1 MKIPPRHFIVVGAGE
16 TLEFLEMAE
25 NDPFLVVWA
34 FEANPHVVSSVLST
48 RRLPPNYHLLAM
60 AASDFS
66 GRSTF
71 NVCTNAPCSSLKEW
85 GNGPRFGEMTRVD
98 VAVTRLD
105 EFMDREGIKEVEY
118 LHIDAQGSDLDV
130 IRGLGESLRRVRAG
144 QCESLAPGVPFRL
157 YEGQPSFEEIDG
169 TLRAYG
175 FGTSWTYNTD
185 NGLPGQEVNLRFE
198 TTLPPRQLG
207 IMVMRD
213 EEDILEEYLHKAT
226 GWCDRILVM
235 DGTEDDT
242 GEDICSRFPE
252 VVFYGRDR
260 DHSGPTRD
268 YIRGHLWEMAKQICP
283 DKEWACILH
292 PDEFPSINPL
302 ELLGHVSTTY
312 PDLDAIMIKN
322 VHYFPHIS
330 QAGCWSW
337 TPGNPIEP
345 EMRWC
350 MWPGHDEF
358 RYVKFDLTAS
368 YDATHGAVIPRRV
381 YRTFF
386 PDAEGFHHKHFT
398 FRSVDQV
405 RRRAASRVVSGWQTQ
420 MYDGLLDA
428 ETIFFHDLG
437 HLFSGS
443 DARKMR

>member
-1 MKIPPRHFIVVGAGE
+1 MKIPPKHFIVVGAGE
-16 TLEFLEMAE
+16 TLEFLDLAE
-25 NDPFLVVWA
+25 TDPTVIVWA

-71 NVCTNAPCSSLKEW
+71 NVCTNAPCSSLREW

-130 IRGLGESLRRVRAG
+130 IRGLGDSLRRVRAG
-144 QCESLAPGVPFRL
+144 QCESLAPGV
-157 YEGQPSFEEIDG
+157 
-169 TLRAYG
+169 
-175 FGTSWTYNTD
+175 
-185 NGLPGQEVNLRFE
+185 
-198 TTLPPRQLG
+198 
-207 IMVMRD
+207 
-213 EEDILEEYLHKAT
+213 
-226 GWCDRILVM
+226 
-235 DGTEDDT
+235 
-242 GEDICSRFPE
+242 
-252 VVFYGRDR
+252 
-260 DHSGPTRD
+260 
-268 YIRGHLWEMAKQICP
+268 IRGHLWEMAKQICP

-292 PDEFPSINPL
+292 PDEFPTINPL

-405 RRRAASRVVSGWQTQ
+405 RRRAVSRVVSGWQTQ
-420 MYDGLLDA
+420 MYDGLIDA
-428 ETIFFHDLG
+428 DTIFFQDLG

-443 DARKMR
+443 DAKKMR